1 MHLSCSLW
9 DLVPWAGMDPKLPA
23 LGARSLSHWTT
34 REVPPSTSLSA
45 GPPVVLVW
53 TNPRS
58 GIPSYSS
65 LACQQPSAQLSW
77 SRVTTP
83 KNRHNPSRWRT
94 SCWLLSSSL
103 TIHTMW
109 QITRNANSWPIPN
122 CLASLPAWVLGNL
135 CATVQRRAVDLKQTA
150 WYFSSKHRLIWDQL
164 RIAIQGLQLTSL
176 FFWWKST
183 VPAQC

>member
-1 MHLSCSLW
+1 MGSSSLSRDGPQAPCIGSAESQPLDHQGSPSLDILECRSSSCSGLNQSQIW
-9 DLVPWAGMDPKLPA
+9 
-23 LGARSLSHWTT
+23 
-34 REVPPSTSLSA
+34 
-45 GPPVVLVW
+45 
-53 TNPRS
+53 
-58 GIPSYSS
+58 IPSYSS